1 MKALIRRH
9 IASVT
14 DLEAILMVAAQLR
27 RTWKPQDF
35 AQQLYITEAAARQQ
49 YQKLIDQGF
58 MRMLES
64 GEGAEYAPPEDTA
77 AAVQELSSAY
87 QQWRVRII
95 EYIYS
100 KPSES
105 VYGFARAF
113 KIKGD
118 SEE

>member
-1 MKALIRRH
+1 MLVSSR
-9 IASVT
+9 
-14 DLEAILMVAAQLR
+14 
-27 RTWKPQDF
+27 PQRPWRPQEF
-35 AQQLYITEAAARQQ
+35 AQKLYITEAAAQQQ
-49 YQKLIDQGF
+49 YQKLVEQGF
-58 MRMLES
+58 LRPLES
-64 GEGAEYAPPEDTA
+64 GEGAEYAPDQETA
-77 AAVQELSSAY
+77 EAVQELGVAY

-100 KPSES
+100 RPSES